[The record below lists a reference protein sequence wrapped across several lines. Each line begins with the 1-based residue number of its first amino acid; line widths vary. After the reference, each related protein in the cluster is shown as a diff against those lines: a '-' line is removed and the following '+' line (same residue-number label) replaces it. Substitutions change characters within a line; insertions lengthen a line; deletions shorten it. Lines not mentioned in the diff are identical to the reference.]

1 MKIGFDVFMTGLMI
15 VSTLTGV
22 TTEAIKKMISG
33 HKVNYNLLT
42 GIVAMV
48 LSCAVGIGYVI
59 VSGLTFTAQIVV
71 YIGALVFASWL
82 CAMIGYDKVREVIKS
97 FKGV

>member
-1 MKIGFDVFMTGLMI
+1 MISLEVFLTGLMI

-22 TTEAIKKMISG
+22 TTEGVKKMLAG
-33 HKVNYNLLT
+33 RKVDYNVLT
-42 GIVAMV
+42 GIVALV
-48 LSCAVGIGYVI
+48 LSCGVGIGYVI
-59 VSGLTFTAQIVV
+59 LSGLTFTPQIVV
-71 YIGALVFASWL
+71 CILGLVFMSWL